1 MSDIEQSETIQAA
14 RGPALMDQ
22 APITVI
28 RRKYQRKPKPVEV
41 SDLENS
47 EPVEPVESVE
57 IIKPKRQYNRK
68 PRSLER
74 SHSVSDKVYEQSNS
88 TVDLT
93 PEPTPEPIPE
103 PIPEPTPEP
112 QVEVKEKKARTEKQI
127 AAFNRMREA
136 RLKKSKELEDLK
148 AFQKEK
154 ELLEKEQAKIQ
165 KIEEKIVKKRQPKT
179 PKNKQVDN
187 HTEDHIPQVSTH
199 RPILFV

>member
-1 MSDIEQSETIQAA
+1 MSDIEQSETI
-14 RGPALMDQ
+14 Q

-68 PRSLER
+68 P
-74 SHSVSDKVYEQSNS
+74 KVYEQSNS

-93 PEPTPEPIPE
+93 PEPTPEPTPVE
-103 PIPEPTPEP
+103 PTPEPTPEP
-112 QVEVKEKKARTEKQI
+112 QPRDKKPRTEKQI